1 MVLTPTTVYLRLD
14 WLTGGLHPSQTLYPG
29 ATLYPRADT
38 IPATV
43 RNTTAVAYTQGTITG
58 ITLNG
63 PQKCDWI
70 ALYKGAAADAD
81 VAAAMAG
88 TFIPVN
94 ENGWYFVSNFDHG
107 TLNGGNLGQTDDPLT
122 GLSLYRQQG
131 EQERLEHL
139 IDLPLRVG
147 QVFDYGAASQQ
158 GPYVYYLFPT
168 GPETYIADPIV
179 SNPANPCFWN
189 WTVLSCAAR
198 TDGGW
203 VVEQEFSFGKNLVS
217 GSITNGNSPQV
228 LKNFTQ
234 YPTVQI
240 DPANYQEGTLGSL
253 IGVIDKKTGKYR
265 DSIALR
271 DAIYG
276 LSTTT
281 NTLFLKNR
289 KGDLMEIRTSGPVG
303 METWDG
309 SAAQAQTVSL
319 PWVQVGSGKGESI
332 LLTPEDT
339 GWTTVGSLCCVGEA
353 GSSVLQ
359 EKEVTPTKGTQ
370 VVKPDIGFTGLTQ
383 VTVNAIPSSFGE
395 LSQGEDGALTVL

>member
-1 MVLTPTTVYLRLD
+1 M
-14 WLTGGLHPSQTLYPG
+14 
-29 ATLYPRADT
+29 
-38 IPATV
+38 
-43 RNTTAVAYTQGTITG
+43 
-58 ITLNG
+58 
-63 PQKCDWI
+63 
-70 ALYKGAAADAD
+70 
-81 VAAAMAG
+81 
-88 TFIPVN
+88 
-94 ENGWYFVSNFDHG
+94 
-107 TLNGGNLGQTDDPLT
+107 
-122 GLSLYRQQG
+122 
-131 EQERLEHL
+131 
-139 IDLPLRVG
+139 
-147 QVFDYGAASQQ
+147 
-158 GPYVYYLFPT
+158 
-168 GPETYIADPIV
+168 
-179 SNPANPCFWN
+179 
-189 WTVLSCAAR
+189 
-198 TDGGW
+198 
-203 VVEQEFSFGKNLVS
+203 
-217 GSITNGNSPQV
+217 
-228 LKNFTQ
+228 
-234 YPTVQI
+234 QI

-276 LSTTT
+276 LSTTM

-319 PWVQVGSGKGESI
+319 PWVQVGNGKEESI

>member
-1 MVLTPTTVYLRLD
+1 M
-14 WLTGGLHPSQTLYPG
+14 
-29 ATLYPRADT
+29 
-38 IPATV
+38 
-43 RNTTAVAYTQGTITG
+43 
-58 ITLNG
+58 
-63 PQKCDWI
+63 
-70 ALYKGAAADAD
+70 
-81 VAAAMAG
+81 
-88 TFIPVN
+88 
-94 ENGWYFVSNFDHG
+94 
-107 TLNGGNLGQTDDPLT
+107 
-122 GLSLYRQQG
+122 
-131 EQERLEHL
+131 
-139 IDLPLRVG
+139 
-147 QVFDYGAASQQ
+147 
-158 GPYVYYLFPT
+158 
-168 GPETYIADPIV
+168 
-179 SNPANPCFWN
+179 
-189 WTVLSCAAR
+189 
-198 TDGGW
+198 
-203 VVEQEFSFGKNLVS
+203 S

-339 GWTTVGSLCCVGEA
+339 GWTTVGSLQRFAGEGGHTHQGDA
-353 GSSVLQ
+353 GGETGHRFYWPDTGDGECYSIELWRAF
-359 EKEVTPTKGTQ
+359 PRGRWGT
-370 VVKPDIGFTGLTQ
+370 
-383 VTVNAIPSSFGE
+383 
-395 LSQGEDGALTVL
+395 DGALVKFSKTRPPL